1 MLVLGTHLF
10 DLMRF
15 FAGNPI
21 SCTARVQE
29 NGKDI
34 TAQNGRAATEQ
45 IGLIAGDDINAQFA
59 FPNSVS
65 GTFTSRGKLRGVIG
79 HWGILAYRQQRLRP
93 HPDDIFPNIF
103 VSKTTPW
110 DKNGRE
116 EKWQRLP
123 GIQHLMLPK
132 IKKRRLMANRRVVD
146 DWIDAIQKDESRFA
160 AGGRRRPRLR
170 CDGGVSICDF
180 RIVGRSFL

>member
-1 MLVLGTHLF
+1 VHSP
-10 DLMRF
+10 R
-15 FAGNPI
+15 AGKWKRHHSPK
-21 SCTARVQE
+21 R
-29 NGKDI
+29 
-34 TAQNGRAATEQ
+34 RAATEQ

-79 HWGILAYRQQRLRP
+79 HCGNSDLTGSKGSARILM
-93 HPDDIFPNIF
+93 DIFPNIF

-123 GIQHLMLPK
+123 GDPTL
-132 IKKRRLMANRRVVD
+132 
-146 DWIDAIQKDESRFA
+146 
-160 AGGRRRPRLR
+160 
-170 CDGGVSICDF
+170 
-180 RIVGRSFL
+180 